1 MFPSSTSNS
10 EPNSERRNSEPRGD
24 DRRSVARFVGRALL
38 FCAPLFAGALLF
50 EVAMYRTRDSWPV
63 RKVIEAQAAAA
74 SAGESGE
81 SLPGGES
88 LLGRANFS
96 QQYNLSKSLMV
107 QRRRP
112 AILALGS
119 SRVMEFRAFMF
130 HPHEAE
136 FYNTGG
142 LIQNVNDLAEF
153 ARQVRE
159 GRLPAPR
166 VIIVGIDP
174 WWVSE
179 ATDPLEKKSWLVGE
193 SDAVYS
199 FSSHVEAARY
209 LLRTGKSSFPWTV
222 AFGNRAPRSPAYDYP
237 AYGIAA
243 IAAGI
248 GERFSD
254 GSFLYTAHLQ
264 DSLRHPVYRDRL
276 AMPVLDQV
284 KRRYFLF
291 APTSRVEPVR
301 ASILVQS
308 LVQLKQ
314 MGIEVYTYLPP
325 FASEVRRA
333 LDESKELQVWWSEY
347 KEELPRRL
355 AAEGIPCLSVASP
368 ADYGLDDRYMFD
380 AIHPGELL
388 DARIVED
395 LARRAPPG
403 SLLGSIDLNY
413 LAALREKEGTIPLAF
428 DPPPTG
434 AQK

>member
-1 MFPSSTSNS
+1 MSPSSTSNS
-10 EPNSERRNSEPRGD
+10 EPRGSRH
-24 DRRSVARFVGRALL
+24 DRRAIARFVLRALV
-38 FCAPLFAGALLF
+38 FCAPLLAGALLF
-50 EVAMYRTRDSWPV
+50 EVAMYRTRDSWPIE
-63 RKVIEAQAAAA
+63 KVIAAQQEAAAK
-74 SAGESGE
+74 SG
-81 SLPGGES
+81 SGES

-107 QRRRP
+107 QNRRP
-112 AILALGS
+112 SILALGS
-119 SRVMEFRAFMF
+119 SRVMEFRSFMF

-136 FYNTGG
+136 FYNAGG

-153 ARQVRE
+153 ARQVRQ
-159 GRLPAPR
+159 GKRHAPR
-166 VIIVGIDP
+166 VIIIGIDP

-179 ATDPLEKKSWLVGE
+179 ATDPVEKKSWLVGE

-209 LLRTGKSSFPWTV
+209 LLRAGKSTFPWAV
-222 AFGNRAPRSPAYDYP
+222 AFGGRAPVSPAYNYP
-237 AYGIAA
+237 AYGITA
-243 IAAGI
+243 ISAGI

-264 DSLRHPVYRDRL
+264 DFLKHPVYRDRL

-301 ASILVQS
+301 ASMLVQS

-314 MGIEVYTYLPP
+314 AGIEVYAYLPP

-333 LDESKELQVWWSEY
+333 LDESQELRVWWSEY
-347 KEELPRRL
+347 KEQLPQRL

-368 ADYGLDDRYMFD
+368 ADYGLDDTYMFD

-413 LAALREKEGTIPLAF
+413 LSALREKEGTIPLAF
-428 DPPPTG
+428 EPPPPG
-434 AQK
+434 VRE